1 MHAPTLNW
9 RAQLRAQLRAF
20 ARHEHWRLW
29 RWQFGVLC
37 GYYLLG
43 HLAFSIS
50 VSHQNVTSVFFA
62 PEGLALAGAILFGYR
77 MAIPIFI
84 GQLVLALDVGV
95 APISSLLIAAIN
107 TGENLLGGALA
118 RRLGIGPRLDTPRQL
133 LHLVGLI
140 FLLLQPL
147 SAALGTLSLWLNDGL
162 ASDDWGTAMRYW
174 WFGNAMGQLLITPLL
189 LCWSGISWRWRGH
202 RQLLP
207 LFAVLLCCA
216 FYVAV
221 ASGHLVFAALAHP
234 LVMFATAYPL
244 LALLALFS
252 GMRGATI
259 GNAVVVS
266 VAVWATHRGIGPFAL
281 DSAADGILYLNAF
294 SLGSCI
300 TTLLLAAVVEQ
311 RQSLTGQL
319 RHQAH
324 HDPLTGV
331 SSRRQFFLHGE
342 HELAVANRYRHPL
355 TLLMLDIDHFKT
367 INDRHGHA
375 AGDEALRVVAS
386 VIVGI
391 VRQVDTVGRM
401 GGEEFAVLL
410 PHANALQARHIAER
424 IRQEVAQLQLS
435 DARGERYG
443 LTISIGLSQARED
456 DQHIETLLQRAD
468 QALYRAKDGGRDQ
481 VCEQAA

>member
-1 MHAPTLNW
+1 M
-9 RAQLRAQLRAF
+9 
-20 ARHEHWRLW
+20 
-29 RWQFGVLC
+29 
-37 GYYLLG
+37 
-43 HLAFSIS
+43 
-50 VSHQNVTSVFFA
+50 
-62 PEGLALAGAILFGYR
+62 
-77 MAIPIFI
+77 
-84 GQLVLALDVGV
+84 
-95 APISSLLIAAIN
+95 
-107 TGENLLGGALA
+107 
-118 RRLGIGPRLDTPRQL
+118 GIGTRLDTPRQL
-133 LHLVGLI
+133 LQLLALI
-140 FLLLQPL
+140 FLVLQPL
-147 SAALGTLSLWLNDGL
+147 SASLGTLSLWLNGGL
-162 ASDDWGTAMRYW
+162 ASDDWASAMRYW

-189 LCWSGISWRWRGH
+189 LCWSGVRWRWCGRRH
-202 RQLLP
+202 VLP
-207 LFAVLLCCA
+207 LLALLFCCA

-259 GNAVVVS
+259 GNVLVVS

-311 RQSLTGQL
+311 RQSLTEQL
-319 RHQAH
+319 RHQAN
-324 HDPLTGV
+324 HDVLTGV
-331 SSRRQFFLHGE
+331 SSRRQFLAHGE
-342 HELAVANRYRHPL
+342 HELAMARRYRHGL
-355 TLLMLDIDHFKT
+355 SLLMLDIDHFKT

-391 VRQVDTVGRM
+391 VRQVDTVGRV

-424 IRQEVAQLQLS
+424 IRQEVAQLELHRSPDTDMRNNTHNNTHNGMQNNMQNNTH
-435 DARGERYG
+435 DNIHTNARGERYG
-443 LTISIGLSQARED
+443 LTVSIGLSQARED
-456 DQHIETLLQRAD
+456 DQHLESVLQRAD
-468 QALYRAKDGGRDQ
+468 QALYRAKDSGRDQ